1 MAAEAPPKHD
11 WKGEQGAYHNLCM
24 RLFVGIPLA
33 AAVIGELAATVAR
46 LRSDT
51 DGLRWAAP
59 ESWHVTLQFLG
70 NAGREECDC
79 TVARLRELRL
89 PPVPMRLEGLGFFDR
104 AGILMVGVRVTP
116 ELLLVERSV
125 TAATRLCGFVPETRP
140 YRPHI
145 TLARSKSKG
154 QGRGIL
160 ELKAK
165 IGRQPSFS
173 GFAAEEFLLYES
185 FLGPAGSRYEIRE
198 RFPLGGR

>member
-1 MAAEAPPKHD
+1 
-11 WKGEQGAYHNLCM
+11 M

-33 AAVIGELAATVAR
+33 AAVIGELSATVAR
-46 LRSDT
+46 LQSDG

-79 TVARLRELRL
+79 AVARLRELRL
-89 PPVPMRLEGLGFFDR
+89 PSVPIQLEGLGLFDQ
-104 AGILMVGVRVTP
+104 AGILVVAVKVTP
-116 ELLLVERSV
+116 ELLLLQGRV

-140 YRPHI
+140 YQPHI
-145 TLARSKSKG
+145 TLARGKG
-154 QGRGIL
+154 QGQRRGIL
-160 ELKAK
+160 ELKAA
-165 IGRQPSFS
+165 IGRQPNFT
-173 GFAAEEFLLYES
+173 GFVAEEFLLYES